1 MAHDGDDGGACD
13 VDEAIVT
20 TRVVLID
27 DHTLFRETLR
37 RLLETEGRYAVVGE
51 FATRGEFA
59 EALQRGGSERLGF
72 DLALVDYQ
80 LGSSENGVSMLH
92 LLRDQAPSAA
102 VLMVTAGLS
111 SGDLLAVVRE
121 LRVGVFLKSEPAS
134 ELLLAMGKAMRG
146 ELWVSSGAA
155 LALLAEEDRYRSRG
169 PEGTGSMSIA
179 LIKRERSVLRRILEG
194 LSNKEIGAQLD
205 LSESLVKS
213 VVQRLFEKLGVRSR
227 SQLVRVAIESQMD
240 LESAE

>member
-1 MAHDGDDGGACD
+1 M
-13 VDEAIVT
+13 VT
-20 TRVVLID
+20 ARVVLID

-51 FATRGEFA
+51 FATLAEFA
-59 EALQRGGSERLGF
+59 DALDGGNGERLGF
-72 DLALVDYQ
+72 DLALVDYE
-80 LGSSENGVSMLH
+80 LGSSENGVSVLHML
-92 LLRDQAPSAA
+92 REQVPAAA

-155 LALLAEEDRYRSRG
+155 LALLAEEDRFRSRG
-169 PEGTGSMSIA
+169 QDKAGPMSIA
-179 LIKRERSVLRRILEG
+179 LVKRESSVLRRILEG
-194 LSNKEIGAQLD
+194 LSNKEIGAQLN

>member
-1 MAHDGDDGGACD
+1 M
-13 VDEAIVT
+13 VT
-20 TRVVLID
+20 TRVVLVD

-51 FATRGEFA
+51 FATAGEIT
-59 EALQRGGSERLGF
+59 EALDRGCDGGQDGDVSERLSF

-80 LGSSENGVSMLH
+80 LGSSENGVSVLHML
-92 LLRDQAPSAA
+92 RARVPAAA

-134 ELLLAMGKAMRG
+134 ELLLAMSKAMRG

-155 LALLAEEDRYRSRG
+155 LALLAEEDRFRSRAGDGAG
-169 PEGTGSMSIA
+169 PASIA

-194 LSNKEIGAQLD
+194 LSNKEIGAQMG

-213 VVQRLFEKLGVRSR
+213 VVQRLFEKMGVRSR
-227 SQLVRVAIESQMD
+227 SQLVRVAIETQMD
-240 LESAE
+240 LERAD

>member
-1 MAHDGDDGGACD
+1 M
-13 VDEAIVT
+13 T

-59 EALQRGGSERLGF
+59 EALERGRLEF
-72 DLALVDYQ
+72 ELALVDYD
-80 LGSSENGVSMLH
+80 LGSGENGVGVLH
-92 LLRDQAPSAA
+92 LVRERVPTAA
-102 VLMVTAGLS
+102 VLMVTAGLK

-146 ELWVSSGAA
+146 EPWVSSGAA
-155 LALLAEEDRYRSRG
+155 LALLAEEEQYQG
-169 PEGTGSMSIA
+169 QGAASIA

-194 LSNKEIGAQLD
+194 LSNKEIGAQLN

-213 VVQRLFEKLGVRSR
+213 VVQRLFEKMGVRSR
-227 SQLVRVAIESQMD
+227 SQLVRVAIETQMD
-240 LESAE
+240 LDSAE

>member
-1 MAHDGDDGGACD
+1 M
-13 VDEAIVT
+13 T

-51 FATRGEFA
+51 FATAGELA
-59 EALQRGGSERLGF
+59 DALDDGLGGGGAKGF

-80 LGSSENGVSMLH
+80 LGSSENGLSVLQT
-92 LLRDQAPSAA
+92 LRERVPTAA

-121 LRVGVFLKSEPAS
+121 LRVGVCLKSEPAS
-134 ELLLAMGKAMRG
+134 ELLLAMDKATRG

-155 LALLAEEDRYRSRG
+155 LALLAEEDRFRSRG
-169 PEGTGSMSIA
+169 GGPEGPALIA

-194 LSNKEIGAQLD
+194 LSNKEIGGQMG

-213 VVQRLFEKLGVRSR
+213 VVQRLFEKMGVRSR
-227 SQLVRVAIESQMD
+227 SQLVRVAIETQMD